1 MVTKAG
7 KTVLDH
13 DKKDFAWWSLTTTSK
28 KNPCDEIA
36 LWCLCKQYFRHAVVY
51 TPEHTWTTL
60 QDKSLNLE
68 QIDKVCDL
76 HFVYMGYGK
85 FGHIIHAS
93 TEESVKTTEIQP
105 SIHSTARKVV
115 TDEKCECTAITRTRY
130 GQHPQWKTS
139 AHIDYCSLNKGIDR
153 SAVKSPTKGKK
164 QKLQIFRKISKLF
177 HTI

>member
-1 MVTKAG
+1 MVAWAQDNREMVTKGG

-60 QDKSLNLE
+60 QDKSLNLK

-85 FGHIIHAS
+85 FGHITHAS

-105 SIHSTARKVV
+105 
-115 TDEKCECTAITRTRY
+115 
-130 GQHPQWKTS
+130 
-139 AHIDYCSLNKGIDR
+139 
-153 SAVKSPTKGKK
+153 
-164 QKLQIFRKISKLF
+164 
-177 HTI
+177 